1 MVGMTSAQHARRWV
15 RFRRRFKVTL
25 SQGAAF
31 TVDVCGGGFCALM
44 LRAIPPGTPVEGT
57 ILVDGQDL
65 RYKGRVI
72 WAKAGDVHLG
82 VRSRVGVGFAS
93 VDATLPGLLQEH

>member
-1 MVGMTSAQHARRWV
+1 MPPSSSSQRERRWT

-44 LRAIPPGTPVEGT
+44 LRAIPPGTSVEGT
-57 ILVDGQDL
+57 ILVEGQAL
-65 RYKGRVI
+65 PYKGRVI

-93 VDATLPGLLQEH
+93 VDATFPGLLREH

>member
-1 MVGMTSAQHARRWV
+1 MSASTGAVRERRWT

-25 SQGAAF
+25 REGAAF

-57 ILVDGQDL
+57 ILVEGKAL
-65 RYKGRVI
+65 PYKGRVV
-72 WAKAGDVHLG
+72 WAQDGDVRLG
-82 VRSRVGVGFAS
+82 VRSKVGVGFAS
-93 VDATLPGLLQEH
+93 VDAALPSLLQGR

>member
-1 MVGMTSAQHARRWV
+1 MVTV
-15 RFRRRFKVTL
+15 

-44 LRAIPPGTPVEGT
+44 LRAIPPGTLVEGS
-57 ILVDGQDL
+57 IQVEGQAVP
-65 RYKGRVI
+65 YKGRVV

-82 VRSRVGVGFAS
+82 VRSRVGVGFARA
-93 VDATLPGLLQEH
+93 DANLPGILQGTRGDVAAREL